1 RSSGCASTA
10 TRRPGP
16 AASGRGPTGSP
27 AHRATR
33 PRPTAQ
39 FRAAR
44 PSSQGSRPDD
54 EEAVMATQLSPYLN
68 FDGDAREAVE
78 FYGRVFGTTPDI
90 STYDSVGPVDDP
102 ALAAKVL
109 HAQLTIEGVGTLMA
123 SDVPPGT
130 TLTDRASVA
139 LSGETGDRERLRAWF
154 AALSEGAP
162 GLTAK
167 IGR

>member
-1 RSSGCASTA
+1 
-10 TRRPGP
+10 
-16 AASGRGPTGSP
+16 
-27 AHRATR
+27 
-33 PRPTAQ
+33 
-39 FRAAR
+39 
-44 PSSQGSRPDD
+44 
-54 EEAVMATQLSPYLN
+54 MATQLSPYLN

-154 AALSEGAP
+154 AALSEGAQE
-162 GLTAK
+162 LTAMETAPW
-167 IGR
+167 GDEFGMLRDRFGVGWLVNVAAPTP

>member
-1 RSSGCASTA
+1 
-10 TRRPGP
+10 
-16 AASGRGPTGSP
+16 
-27 AHRATR
+27 
-33 PRPTAQ
+33 
-39 FRAAR
+39 
-44 PSSQGSRPDD
+44 
-54 EEAVMATQLSPYLN
+54 MATQLSPYLN

-102 ALAAKVL
+102 ALATKVL

-154 AALSEGAP
+154 AALSEDAQELTLMETAP
-162 GLTAK
+162 WGDEFGMLRDRFGVGWLVNVAAPTS
-167 IGR
+167 

>member
-1 RSSGCASTA
+1 
-10 TRRPGP
+10 
-16 AASGRGPTGSP
+16 
-27 AHRATR
+27 
-33 PRPTAQ
+33 
-39 FRAAR
+39 
-44 PSSQGSRPDD
+44 
-54 EEAVMATQLSPYLN
+54 MATQLSPYLN

-78 FYGRVFGTTPDI
+78 FYGRVFGTMPDI

-139 LSGETGDRERLRAWF
+139 LSGETEDRERLRAWF
-154 AALSEGAP
+154 AALSEDAQELTLMETAP
-162 GLTAK
+162 WGDEFGMLRDRFGVGWLVNVAAPTS
-167 IGR
+167 

>member
-1 RSSGCASTA
+1 
-10 TRRPGP
+10 
-16 AASGRGPTGSP
+16 
-27 AHRATR
+27 
-33 PRPTAQ
+33 
-39 FRAAR
+39 
-44 PSSQGSRPDD
+44 
-54 EEAVMATQLSPYLN
+54 MATQLSPYLN

-154 AALSEGAP
+154 AALSEGAQE
-162 GLTAK
+162 LTAMETAPW
-167 IGR
+167 GDEFGMLRDRFGVGWLVNVAAPTS

>member
-1 RSSGCASTA
+1 M
-10 TRRPGP
+10 
-16 AASGRGPTGSP
+16 AA
-27 AHRATR
+27 
-33 PRPTAQ
+33 
-39 FRAAR
+39 
-44 PSSQGSRPDD
+44 
-54 EEAVMATQLSPYLN
+54 QLSPYLN

-154 AALSEGAP
+154 AALSEGAQE
-162 GLTAK
+162 LTAMETAPW
-167 IGR
+167 GDEFGMLRDRFGVGWLVNVAAPTP